1 MWKIAGLVA
10 AAFLLGA
17 APPVAFSDLATTFE
31 RVAIHSAGQP
41 MAARTVAIRR
51 AMDASLPSIYP
62 AGAATDKRIATAL
75 SEFAYKQAAYDR
87 VVRDFPASLESAVAR
102 FRHVFPGFASPLPI
116 FLYHSLGTRDG
127 GADVVEPGHRPVML
141 FGADMIAKLHADD
154 SLQPFMDHE
163 LFHLEH
169 ARHFPDCDQFWCAM
183 WQEGLAV
190 SAAAAT
196 TPHATDH
203 QLLLDTPT
211 AIRPATEAHWR
222 EALCHVSAH
231 FDDTSSTV
239 LAGALMMGSTPPPGL
254 PSRFGYYV
262 GYRLARATGKP
273 VATLDQLDNQAAR
286 PVVRAALVRLMTE
299 AGATCAVPATQAAT
313 TQAAASGLKDCRG
326 GMNQRR
332 K

>member
-1 MWKIAGLVA
+1 ML
-10 AAFLLGA
+10 LLGA
-17 APPVAFSDLATTFE
+17 APPVAFADLATPFE
-31 RVAIHSAGQP
+31 RVAIRSTGQP
-41 MAARTVAIRR
+41 VAVRTAAIRR
-51 AMDASLPSIYP
+51 AMDSILPGVYP
-62 AGAATDKRIATAL
+62 ANAAMDQRIATAL
-75 SEFAYKQAAYDR
+75 AEFPAKQAAYHR
-87 VVRDFPASLESAVAR
+87 IVRDFPASLKSAVAH
-102 FRHVFPGFASPLPI
+102 FRQVFPGFVSPLPI
-116 FLYHSLGTRDG
+116 FLYHSLGARDG
-127 GADVVEPGHRPVML
+127 GSDVVEPGHRPVML

-154 SLQPFMDHE
+154 SLKPFMIHE

-190 SAAAAT
+190 SAAAAM
-196 TPHATDH
+196 TPHVTDH

-262 GYRLARATGKP
+262 GYRIAQATRNP

-286 PVVRAALVRLMTE
+286 RMARAALVRLMTE
-299 AGATCAVPATQAAT
+299 AGATCAAPATHAAT
-313 TQAAASGLKDCRG
+313 THAAPDPV
-326 GMNQRR
+326 
-332 K
+332 